1 VDEGIGV
8 TFCPGKYDPHAQTGS
23 WDRDLAL
30 DLDAIRKWGATAVVT
45 LVEDKELSLL
55 KVPQLGEEVRQR
67 GMAWYHLPIVDVS
80 TPDEDFERAW
90 ESAGE
95 ELRALLK
102 RGADV
107 VVHCRGGLGRAG
119 TIAARL
125 LVELGMDPKTAVA
138 TVRSARPGAV
148 ETREQETFVL
158 NLQSKSGPGQ
168 KQAGDWFEQLTGFR
182 ETNYDDTR
190 AKLAV
195 EGTRLRSLINGES
208 YGIGEL
214 ELATLQ
220 ALRERV
226 KSGAGPVGRLKAV
239 VATGDVRQMHQLPEN
254 EGALFQVAS
263 QFNLLE
269 MTSPSVTPEQGVT
282 RYQHDRTQGPACAI
296 ACGAAT
302 IYRNYFAPFGDGS
315 GQTASRQLDG
325 IAGIGKAMSHAL
337 GKPVRRAYGRCGT
350 AMRCPAIPGSMRFP
364 IIWGRWSPEE
374 STNSVGSW
382 QSAYTA
388 TWRSLMRLAT
398 IVGWYP
404 RPSARLCRSPTRACR
419 RNTGRGS
426 HH

>member
-1 VDEGIGV
+1 MISMKRTSITHPLQIAAVGAGSGRGRIGV

-30 DLDAIRKWGATAVVT
+30 DLDAIRKWGAAAVVT
-45 LVEDKELSLL
+45 LVEDRELRLL
-55 KVPQLGEEVRQR
+55 RVPHLGEEVRRR

-80 TPDEDFERAW
+80 PPDEDFEHSW

-119 TIAARL
+119 TITARL
-125 LVELGMDPKTAVA
+125 LVELGMDPKTAIA

-148 ETREQETFVL
+148 ETREQERFVL
-158 NLQSKSGPGQ
+158 NLQSKGGRDQ
-168 KQAGDWFEQLTGFR
+168 KQAGDWFERLTGFR
-182 ETNYDDTR
+182 ETNYHDTR

-208 YGIGEL
+208 YVIGEL

-226 KSGAGPVGRLKAV
+226 KSGTGPVGRLKAG
-239 VATGDVRQMHQLPEN
+239 VAAGDVRQMHQLPEN

-282 RYQHDRTQGPACAI
+282 RYRPRSI
-296 ACGAAT
+296 ATTSRRSVTARA
-302 IYRNYFAPFGDGS
+302 RRRRGS
-315 GQTASRQLDG
+315 STVLRASE
-325 IAGIGKAMSHAL
+325 
-337 GKPVRRAYGRCGT
+337 RRCRMHWASLSGAYGRCGT
-350 AMRCPAIPGSMRFP
+350 AMHCPAIPGSMRFP

-374 STNSVGSW
+374 STISVGSW

-388 TWRSLMRLAT
+388 TWRSLTRLAT
-398 IVGWYP
+398 IV
-404 RPSARLCRSPTRACR
+404 R
-419 RNTGRGS
+419 
-426 HH
+426 